1 MKKVLAFLVVCSC
14 CFSANKQSCNIAL
27 QQILSYEKY
36 PINQQNMIIINEPF
50 RDEYGNLSRVV
61 ILTNLFLNNSNMSI
75 EELENH
81 MANNASPQFCR
92 SLNMGGFFDY
102 INKHISFYKTEDG
115 KNLFELSVSKEG
127 CAKYR

>member
-50 RDEYGNLSRVV
+50 CDEYGNLSRVV

-75 EELENH
+75 EELEKH